1 MAAFADLTPRIEA
14 LERVGFIVHAGYRNE
29 IPAWLQGA
37 MPLNPDE
44 LRVLNVKGVKADDV
58 VCMLTF
64 SALEKLVASA
74 NLPGCKYNLVTDI

>member
-37 MPLNPDE
+37 MPLNRDE
-44 LRVLNVKGVKADDV
+44 LRVLNVKGVRPNDV
-58 VCMLTF
+58 VCMMTLE
-64 SALEKLVASA
+64 ALERLVASA
-74 NLPGCKYNLVTDI
+74 NWTESKYNLVTDI